1 MQQPEQVRAE
11 LARRGPLAELMERF
25 KAAPPGVQALG
36 GVIALVLVGGV
47 AALGLS
53 LGDDEAAG
61 VAIDESPDAVAD
73 GSDVEAPA
81 EGDGAAV
88 DAEADGEN
96 GTDASDED
104 AERDGSGEAAR
115 ADTGEAAS
123 SETGGDAASGGNGGG
138 GEQRPVAAGCEGV
151 QLTATDRGVTEDEIL
166 IGVLVPNL
174 GPLADAGFDVGVDV
188 DHDPIMEAWLEELN
202 RDGGVAC
209 RQVREVRVDFDVL
222 SVETMQQACRE
233 LAQDHEVFAVVTS
246 GGYDSVAQRCLAE
259 DHRTPFINPD
269 AQPEGWYEAG
279 APYLWSTFMNK
290 DRMHRNHMRW
300 LAESGTIEMA
310 DGPLDDGHTVGVIY
324 HGIPNVG
331 PSVEDAL
338 LPELDRLGV
347 EPAEVIRLS
356 SDDEQALAQINS
368 AVLQMRSTGVD
379 FVIFP
384 MNLIF
389 KTQFMQV
396 AESQGYF
403 PEYTDSDHYFGC
415 MDFVTATYPADSFDG
430 TTCVTATVAGMQ
442 EEQLMQRPAQREYRE
457 YGQAVFERT
466 NAGGYESDGRNEEQA
481 EAMEAIHL
489 SLGTML
495 LLWAEAADR
504 VDPEQLTRQ
513 AWGHEMGQTG
523 HFDKTIVS
531 PYLTY
536 AQDKWD
542 GPDELAIV
550 RWFADAGDGYDAR
563 MFRQIRDFF
572 SAFF

>member
-11 LARRGPLAELMERF
+11 LARRGPLAEAVERF
-25 KAAPPGVQALG
+25 KAAPPGVQVLG

-53 LGDDEAAG
+53 LGDDESAG
-61 VAIDESPDAVAD
+61 VAVDNSPDAVAD
-73 GSDVEAPA
+73 GPEVEQPA
-81 EGDGAAV
+81 EDDDGVAVDV
-88 DAEADGEN
+88 DAEADGAD
-96 GTDASDED
+96 GADASGED
-104 AERDGSGEAAR
+104 VEADGSGEAAS
-115 ADTGEAAS
+115 ASTGAG
-123 SETGGDAASGGNGGG
+123 SEGAGGNGGSG
-138 GEQRPVAAGCEGV
+138 GEQQPVAAGCEGV
-151 QLTATDRGVTEDEIL
+151 ALSATDRGVTEDEIL
-166 IGVLVPNL
+166 IGVLIPNL

-188 DHDPIMEAWLEELN
+188 DHEPIMEAWLEELN

-209 RQVREVRVDFDVL
+209 RQVRDVKVGFDVL
-222 SVETMQQACRE
+222 SVDTMQQACRE
-233 LAQDHEVFAVVTS
+233 LTQDHEVFAVVTA
-246 GGYDSVAQRCLAE
+246 GGFDSVAQRCLAE
-259 DHRTPFINPD
+259 DHQTPFINPD
-269 AQPEGWYEAG
+269 AQPAGWYEAG
-279 APYLWSTFMNK
+279 APYLWSTFMDK

-300 LAESGTIEMA
+300 LVESGTIEVD
-310 DGPLDDGHTVGVIY
+310 DGPLDEGHTVGVIY

-368 AVLQMRSTGVD
+368 AVLQMRSSGVD

-396 AESQGYF
+396 AEQQNYF

-415 MDFVTATYPADSFDG
+415 ADFVTATYPAASFDG
-430 TTCVTATVAGMQ
+430 TTCVTATFSGVQ
-442 EEQLMQRPAQREYRE
+442 EEQLMQRPAQREYRA
-457 YGQAVFERT
+457 YGREVFERT
-466 NAGGYESDGRNEEQA
+466 NPGGYESDGRNEEQA
-481 EAMEAIHL
+481 EAMEGIHL

-504 VDPEQLTRQ
+504 VDPEQLTRE
-513 AWGHEMGQTG
+513 AWGHEMGETG
-523 HFDKTIVS
+523 RFDKTIVS
-531 PYLTY
+531 PRLTFTH
-536 AQDKWD
+536 DKWD
-542 GPDELAIV
+542 GPDEIAIV
-550 RWFADAGDGYDAR
+550 QWFADAGDGFEAR

-572 SAFF
+572 GAFF